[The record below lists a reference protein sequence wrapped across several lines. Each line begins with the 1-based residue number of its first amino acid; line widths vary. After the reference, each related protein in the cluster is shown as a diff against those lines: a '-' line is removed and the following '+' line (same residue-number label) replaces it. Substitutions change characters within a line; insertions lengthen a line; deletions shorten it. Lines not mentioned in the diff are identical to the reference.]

1 MFKYKTIFIDTKW
14 TEEFKKKKSLHVF
27 LSSLIFFFL
36 KILSLLAI
44 KEWLFIINLCE

>member
-14 TEEFKKKKSLHVF
+14 TEEFKKKKKPACIFVWF
-27 LSSLIFFFL
+27 DFFFL